1 MILTCPDCATRY
13 FVDDARIGPG
23 GRNVRCASCGT
34 TWRYVAE
41 DGAAP
46 SAMPPPLSLQPAG
59 AGAVLEEADGLSA
72 VRERLSKSADAPKK
86 IRAAAAEKRAT
97 QQAVATGV
105 VWAGLG
111 AGFCALALGAV
122 LFRTDV
128 VRLAPA
134 TAGAYA
140 FARMPVNPTG
150 LAIEGVQGAP
160 GLKDGHADLTV
171 SGSLRNVEAR
181 LRPAAPLRVMLL
193 DKSGKRLASQI
204 VTPTGALKPGE
215 TRPFS
220 VSFLD
225 PPLAAASFQV
235 EFAFDAAKKS
245 AAPASPHSAP
255 APMTLRGMASTA
267 SIAPVPAQPTVT
279 APTGVKDATPLPTNS
294 PYALPAAAPVPLA
307 PAPAQTAKSQPAAKT
322 HG

>member
-13 FVDDARIGPG
+13 FVDDARIGPA
-23 GRNVRCASCGT
+23 GRKVRCASCGT
-34 TWRYVAE
+34 TWREGATA
-41 DGAAP
+41 GAAI
-46 SAMPPPLSLQPAG
+46 PPPLSLQPASAPVAD
-59 AGAVLEEADGLSA
+59 AGGLAA
-72 VRERLSKSADAPKK
+72 VRERLSQSDAPKK
-86 IRAAAAEKRAT
+86 LRAAAAEKRAT
-97 QQAVATGV
+97 REAVATGV

-111 AGFCALALGAV
+111 ASFCALALGAV
-122 LFRTDV
+122 IFRTDV
-128 VRLAPA
+128 VRLMPA

-140 FARMPVNPTG
+140 FVRMPVNPTG

-171 SGSLRNVEAR
+171 LGSLRNVETR
-181 LRPAAPLRVMLL
+181 LRTAAPLRVLLL
-193 DKSGKRLASQI
+193 DKGGKRLASQL

-235 EFAFDAAKKS
+235 EFAFDPMKKG
-245 AAPASPHSAP
+245 AAPVSSQSGP
-255 APMTLRGMASTA
+255 APMKLRGMASTA
-267 SIAPVPAQPTVT
+267 AIAAVPAQPTVA
-279 APTGVKDATPLPTNS
+279 APTGVKDATPLPTSS
-294 PYALPAAAPVPLA
+294 PYALPDAAPVPLA
-307 PAPAQTAKSQPAAKT
+307 AAPVQPAKPVIVVKK

>member
-1 MILTCPDCATRY
+1 MTAT
-13 FVDDARIGPG
+13 
-23 GRNVRCASCGT
+23 
-34 TWRYVAE
+34 
-41 DGAAP
+41 
-46 SAMPPPLSLQPAG
+46 PPPLSLQPAG
-59 AGAVLEEADGLSA
+59 GTASIGKGGALAA
-72 VRERLSKSADAPKK
+72 VRERLSTSADAPKK
-86 IRAAAAEKRAT
+86 LRAAAAEKRAT
-97 QQAVATGV
+97 REAVATGV

-122 LFRTDV
+122 VFRTDM
-128 VRLAPA
+128 VRLMPV

-171 SGSLRNVEAR
+171 SGSLRNVETH
-181 LRPAAPLRVMLL
+181 LRTAAPLRVLLL
-193 DKSGKRLASQI
+193 DKGGKRLASEV

-235 EFAFDAAKKS
+235 EFAFDAMKKG
-245 AAPASPHSAP
+245 AAPAPLHSGP

-294 PYALPAAAPVPLA
+294 PYALPDAAPVPLA
-307 PAPAQTAKSQPAAKT
+307 AAPAESAKPAPAAKK